1 MKRLLTALVL
11 IPLVSYVVFWAPPWA
26 FLAVVVLVAG
36 LCFHEYSGLV
46 AAHGI
51 ERPGPAA
58 YAAGLLVLFVQR
70 FEILAVT
77 LIALAALG
85 LVLKAR
91 DLSKCLPGAAALLLG
106 VIYIFGA
113 WRCTIPLRGASPHW
127 LFYALALNWVGDS
140 AAYYAGSA
148 FGRHKMAPR
157 LSPSKSW
164 EGAAASVAAS
174 LLFGVIYLGWFLPSV
189 TIWQRIGIT
198 IAVNLAGQIGDL
210 AESAMKRGAQMKDS
224 SSLLPGH
231 GGWLDRV
238 DSTLFA
244 LPVLY
249 ALVSLLAR

>member
-1 MKRLLTALVL
+1 MKRFLTALVL
-11 IPLVSYVVFWAPPWA
+11 IPLVASVVFWAPQWT

-46 AAHGI
+46 AAHGL
-51 ERPGPAA
+51 ERPGLAA
-58 YAAGLLVLFVQR
+58 YAAGLLVLFVRQH
-70 FEILAVT
+70 EILAVT
-77 LIALAALG
+77 LIALAAMG

-91 DLSKCLPGAAALLLG
+91 DLSKCLPGAGARLLG
-106 VIYIFGA
+106 VVYIFGA
-113 WRCTIPLRGASPHW
+113 WRFAIPLRAVNPHW
-127 LFYALALNWVGDS
+127 LFYALAVNWVGDS

-148 FGRHKMAPR
+148 LGRRKMAPR

-174 LLFGVIYLGWFLPSV
+174 LLFGIFYLGWFLPSV
-189 TIWQRIGIT
+189 TMWQRIGIT
-198 IAVNLAGQIGDL
+198 VVVNIAGQIGDL

-249 ALVSLLAR
+249 ALVLVLAR